1 MELVPVREFAD
12 RGTKWLLESPENVL
26 GLLQILDENLSKQ
39 IDFSRLHDEKK
50 SFILDNL
57 RKQESDL
64 VFTAPFLDE
73 DDGTEGEVLIYIL
86 IEHQSEPDVSMGFR
100 MLFYMTQIWDTQR
113 REWER
118 DDVPKSQWSF
128 SPILPVLFYTGKP
141 SWNTPISITDAMKQL
156 PKPLERFAPSHDM
169 LFLNVKATDK
179 EKLTFYGHP
188 FGWLLR
194 VIQQENM
201 SLEELAS
208 ELELAIAQL
217 DKLPDSESNQWIRAM
232 HYILLLIYNRR
243 VPEEH
248 TKLTDIVANAV
259 QDRKR
264 REEVS
269 KMGRTIAQALIEEG
283 MEIGV
288 EKGMEIGVEKGMEIG
303 VEKGMEIG
311 VEKGVIQTKQ
321 EDLIELIQFRFQSI
335 RPEINEEIR
344 SIQDVD
350 RLTALFRRAL
360 SAKSIDEL
368 GIE

>member
-1 MELVPVREFAD
+1 MELLPVREFAD
-12 RGTKWLLESPENVL
+12 RGTKWLLESPENVS
-26 GLLQILDENLSKQ
+26 GLLQILDFNLSNQ
-39 IDFSRLHDEKK
+39 IDFSHLHDEKK

-73 DDGTEGEVLIYIL
+73 EDGTEDEILIYIL
-86 IEHQSEPDVSMGFR
+86 IEHQSEPDISMGFR

-118 DDVPKSQWSF
+118 NDIPKNQWSF
-128 SPILPVLFYTGKP
+128 RPILPILFYTGKP
-141 SWNTPISITDAMKQL
+141 SWEMPISVTNAMKQL
-156 PKPLERFAPSHDM
+156 PLALERFAPHHDT

-179 EKLTFYGHP
+179 EKFTSYGHP

-194 VIQQENM
+194 VIQQENA
-201 SLEELAS
+201 SLEALAG
-208 ELELAIAQL
+208 ELELAIEKL

-243 VPEEH
+243 EPEEH
-248 TKLTDIVANAV
+248 TKLTDIVADVV

-283 MEIGV
+283 KEIGVEIGV
-288 EKGMEIGVEKGMEIG
+288 EKGI
-303 VEKGMEIG
+303 
-311 VEKGVIQTKQ
+311 IQTKQ
-321 EDLIELIQFRFQSI
+321 EDLIELIRFRFQGI
-335 RPEINEEIR
+335 RPEINDKIR
-344 SIQDVD
+344 SIQDAD
-350 RLTALFRRAL
+350 RLTTLFRHAL
-360 SAKSIDEL
+360 GANSIDEI
-368 GIE
+368 GVE

>member
-1 MELVPVREFAD
+1 MELLPVREFAD
-12 RGTKWLLESPENVL
+12 RGTKWLLESPENVS
-26 GLLQILDENLSKQ
+26 GLLQILDFNLSTK
-39 IDFSRLHDEKK
+39 IDFSHLHDEKK
-50 SFILDNL
+50 TFILDNL
-57 RKQESDL
+57 RQQESDL
-64 VFTAPFLDE
+64 VFTAPFRDE
-73 DDGTEGEVLIYIL
+73 EDGTEGEVLIYIL
-86 IEHQSEPDVSMGFR
+86 VEHQSEPDISMGFR

-118 DDVPKSQWSF
+118 NDVPKSQWNF
-128 SPILPVLFYTGKP
+128 RPILPVLFYTGKP
-141 SWNTPISITDAMKQL
+141 SWDTPISITDAMKQL
-156 PKPLERFAPSHDM
+156 PKPLERFAPRHDT

-179 EKLTFYGHP
+179 EKLIVYEHP

-194 VIQQENM
+194 IIQQE
-201 SLEELAS
+201 SASPEEFIS
-208 ELELAIAQL
+208 ELELAIKQL

-243 VPEEH
+243 ESEEH
-248 TKLTDIVANAV
+248 TKLTDIVSNAV

-288 EKGMEIGVEKGMEIG
+288 EKGIV
-303 VEKGMEIG
+303 
-311 VEKGVIQTKQ
+311 QTKQ
-321 EDLIELIQFRFQSI
+321 EVLIDLIQFRFQNI
-335 RPEINEEIR
+335 NPEINYKIC

-360 SAKSIDEL
+360 GANSIEEL